1 MTKMTVERIEKE
13 RIKLISMNNGKINFK
28 IPSQRRQFLVYLSC
42 LERYLNENINY
53 DVYSK
58 TFENVYKKWAELV
71 DVTIKANEAL
81 MPNEE
86 VQLDGVKEEWNK
98 YELLVEKNGNDY
110 LSPEALEQEWILRS
124 FICKYYLGLNPIK
137 RMFGIDKPVREI
149 DLALNHIDFKRKNTL
164 HKAADANKI
173 IYYKVYFQNY
183 SYEET
188 KTEYYNDDFEHT
200 YTVKREV
207 IDDKIDFTGNTKDK
221 YIWSSYVYAKKG
233 ENGIREIMTGK
244 PLKKWPDKS
253 KVTSMPED
261 YIYYETIEEVPES
274 TVAND
279 LAPFLNSTIDGMADE
294 YISRLNAKQHDFI
307 ERNYGWSLENN
318 LEELRRRKYEEEA
331 SKRSPNN
338 VNKLRA
344 YKPKT
349 SKNK

>member
-1 MTKMTVERIEKE
+1 MEKMTVQRIEKE
-13 RIKLISMNNGKINFK
+13 RIKLKSMANGNINFE
-28 IPSQRRQFLVYLSC
+28 IPSHRRQFLVYLSC
-42 LERYLNENINY
+42 LERYLNETINY
-53 DVYSK
+53 NVYSR
-58 TFENVYKKWAELV
+58 TFETVYKKWARLV
-71 DVTIKANEAL
+71 DVTMTSNEGL
-81 MPNEE
+81 MPNEKVE
-86 VQLDGVKEEWNK
+86 LDSVKEEWNK
-98 YELLVEKNGNDY
+98 YKLLVEKSGNDY
-110 LSPEALEQEWILRS
+110 LSPEALEQRWILKS
-124 FICKYYLGLNPIK
+124 FIDKYYQGLSPIK
-137 RMFGIDKPVREI
+137 LIIGKDKTVREI
-149 DLALNHIDFKRKNTL
+149 DNALNYIDYKRKDTL

-173 IYYKVYFQNY
+173 IYYKVYFQNH

-207 IDDKIDFTGNTKDK
+207 IDDTIDFTDNTKDK
-221 YIWSSYVYAKKG
+221 YISFSFVYAKKG

-274 TVAND
+274 IVANN
-279 LAPFLNSTIDGMADE
+279 LAPFLNSTIDGMTDE

-307 ERNYGWSLENN
+307 KQNYGWNIENN
-318 LEELRRRKYEEEA
+318 LEEIRRKKYEEEL

-349 SKNK
+349 PKNK